1 MDEITELPAQKC
13 FLLHVIIILFQIS
26 ANQKLHLTD
35 FMSGG
40 NFNQKSADFGNNF
53 VKEISKDLE
62 NKPAELFQYCRRIL
76 GKNEKMRQ
84 VFDFLAASW

>member
-53 VKEISKDLE
+53 V
-62 NKPAELFQYCRRIL
+62 
-76 GKNEKMRQ
+76 
-84 VFDFLAASW
+84 

>member
-53 VKEISKDLE
+53 VK
-62 NKPAELFQYCRRIL
+62 NKFFGQNINLW
-76 GKNEKMRQ
+76 N
-84 VFDFLAASW
+84 